1 MLKLKKIIKTII
13 IFIILMIIIC
23 FLFSLYKVL
32 NNEIS
37 PTEIVS
43 ETGLYFLYTIG
54 YGALEGDSV
63 VQNILAMVGIISLAL
78 MTTFL
83 TINLFWRLDDVKLNK
98 EIIYDKNSLKVQF
111 KNKGR
116 AICDMKATF
125 ALYDEFTSENLE
137 EPKEYYM
144 PILLKNSVWNL
155 RLDLNET
162 FWYKTVY
169 DLLTT
174 TDKKLYCIFSFVDTQ
189 TGQSSIKVEEITKE
203 NIKTTNKLL
212 EYKEFI
218 KPTILSCDRLMP
230 IENSGKLQIENIE
243 NDIIM
248 NYSFNN
254 SSNDD
259 SFVMVYYNLHE
270 PCLNLEKYNREKTYL
285 ELKLRTEDDIKLNF
299 ELKLSN
305 GNVITK
311 YIEINNE
318 AKTVKIELKEIPDN
332 IEQVKEICYTIFKK
346 NNKLRGKLE
355 VGDLRIVTG

>member
-32 NNEIS
+32 NNEIP

-63 VQNILAMVGIISLAL
+63 VQNVLAMVGIISLAL

-98 EIIYDKNSLKVQF
+98 EIIYDKNSLKIQF

-162 FWYKTVY
+162 FWYKAVY

-203 NIKTTNKLL
+203 NIKATNKLL

-218 KPTILSCDRLMP
+218 KPTILSCERLMP
-230 IENSGKLQIENIE
+230 IENSGKLQIEKIE
-243 NDIIM
+243 NNLIM

-259 SFVMVYYNLHE
+259 SFVMTYYNLHE

-285 ELKLRTEDDIKLNF
+285 EFKLRTEDNLRLNF

-305 GNVITK
+305 ENVITK

-346 NNKLRGKLE
+346 NNKLKGKLE
-355 VGDLRIVTG
+355 VGDLRIITG

>member
-98 EIIYDKNSLKVQF
+98 EIIYDKNSLKIQF

-230 IENSGKLQIENIE
+230 IENSGKLQKESIE

-259 SFVMVYYNLHE
+259 SFVMAYYNLHE